1 MDSRSQHDAAPTLG
15 SPFEG
20 ELSRRPCA
28 TEGVS
33 FQMYSV
39 GLMGSF
45 ATLRMSARGTGSR
58 TFNGILRYAQDE
70 RAGAWAPVLIP
81 SVARGS
87 RRPNGLR
94 LRADTLHPARP

>member
-45 ATLRMSARGTGSR
+45 P
-58 TFNGILRYAQDE
+58 FDYAQGQDE
-70 RAGAWAPVLIP
+70 RRGARAPVLIP
-81 SVARGS
+81 SETSGS
-87 RRPNGLR
+87 RKPT
-94 LRADTLHPARP
+94 DFV